1 MMLLVKLVELI
12 FTNTVNAANAVD
24 AVDATDMFYDIGS
37 AAAAADYTNALLNAI
52 YSVLRS

>member
-37 AAAAADYTNALLNAI
+37 AAADYTNALLNAI